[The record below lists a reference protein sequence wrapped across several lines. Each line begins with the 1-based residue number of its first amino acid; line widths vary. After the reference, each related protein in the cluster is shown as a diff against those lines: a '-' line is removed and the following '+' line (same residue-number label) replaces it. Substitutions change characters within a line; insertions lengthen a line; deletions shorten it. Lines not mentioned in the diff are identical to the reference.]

1 MPKIVDHEERKQ
13 HIAEAT
19 WRVITSQGI
28 QGASVR
34 KIAGE
39 AGLSLGALRHY
50 FSTQQ
55 DLLEYAM
62 NLVKERARA
71 RIDAIIAGGA
81 PPKQKIVDI
90 LMELVPTD
98 GGTLVEMEVWL
109 AFTFHRKFVSKASF
123 DALHDGIFDGMKN
136 LVAYMAE
143 QRMLQPE
150 LDPDF
155 EAERLY
161 ALVDGLALHA
171 TLDPRRL
178 GPERVKDLIMGHMDS
193 IWR

>member
-19 WRVITSQGI
+19 WRVITNYGV

-34 KIAGE
+34 KIASE
-39 AGLSLGALRHY
+39 AGVSLGALRHY

-62 NLVKERARA
+62 NLVKERANA
-71 RIDAIIAGGA
+71 RIDAIIAGSS

-98 GGTLVEMEVWL
+98 GSQLVEMEVWL
-109 AFTFHRKFVSKASF
+109 AFTFHRKFVSQDSF
-123 DALHDGIFDGMKN
+123 DALHDGIYNGMKN
-136 LVAYMAE
+136 LIEYMAE
-143 QRMLQPE
+143 QCLLKPG
-150 LDPDF
+150 LDLDF
-155 EAERLY
+155 ETERLY

-171 TLDPRRL
+171 TLDPQRL
-178 GPERVKDLIMGHMDS
+178 GPKRVKDMIVGHMGS

>member
-1 MPKIVDHEERKQ
+1 MDHEERKQ

-19 WRVITSQGI
+19 WRVITSQGM

-34 KIAGE
+34 KIASE

-62 NLVKERARA
+62 NLVKERAHE
-71 RIDAIIAGGA
+71 RIDAIISGNA

-98 GGTLVEMEVWL
+98 GSKLVEMEVWL
-109 AFTFHRKFVSKASF
+109 AFTFHRKFVSPSSF
-123 DALHDGIFDGMKN
+123 DALHDGILAGMNN
-136 LVAYMAE
+136 LVTYMAD
-143 QRMLQPE
+143 QRMLKSG
-150 LDPDF
+150 LDPEF
-155 EAERLY
+155 ETERLY

-171 TLDPRRL
+171 SLDPERL
-178 GPERVKDLIMGHMDS
+178 GPDRIRRVVIGHIDS
-193 IWR
+193 ICR

>member
-1 MPKIVDHEERKQ
+1 MPKIVNREERKQ

-34 KIAGE
+34 KIASE

-62 NLVKERARA
+62 NLVKERANA
-71 RIDAIIAGGA
+71 RIDAIVAGDA

-98 GGTLVEMEVWL
+98 SGKLVEMEVWL
-109 AFTFHRKFVSKASF
+109 AFTFHRKFVSQASF
-123 DALHDGIFDGMKN
+123 DALHDGILDGMNN
-136 LVAYMAE
+136 LVTYMAE
-143 QRMLQPE
+143 QQMLKPG
-150 LDPDF
+150 LDPEF
-155 EAERLY
+155 ETERLY

-171 TLDPRRL
+171 TLDPERL
-178 GPERVKDLIMGHMDS
+178 GPDRIRQVVVGHIDS
-193 IWR
+193 ICR